1 MEFINQYNLGSL
13 ESMTYNTKQIF
24 CIFCLVFR
32 KTHLSIHSVAFRLQ
46 KYQDLFKSP
55 VSNYLYLSYSD
66 IRFRKISAYTRYL
79 NTYRS
84 EHVRS

>member
-1 MEFINQYNLGSL
+1 
-13 ESMTYNTKQIF
+13 MTYITKQIF
-24 CIFCLVFR
+24 CVFCLVFR

-46 KYQDLFKSP
+46 KYQDLLKSP
-55 VSNYLYLSYSD
+55 VSSYLYLSYSG
-66 IRFRKISAYTRYL
+66 IRGYVISAYKGYL